1 MTKKVNPQL
10 FRIKNYNS
18 SNSLFVNFF
27 DSLDQYYLIKRNLY
41 FFTKF
46 FRKFQIYIFSFK
58 LQRNS
63 FKIFKIFFF
72 CFFFKT
78 IRYFYFFKRFFGRS
92 KKNKIKKKEV
102 LLKRTSKFKKK
113 SIRYLILEE
122 KFNTM
127 VKKAPAR
134 DISSLQGDL

>member
-92 KKNKIKKKEV
+92 KKKINKKKKFY
-102 LLKRTSKFKKK
+102 LKELVNLKKN
-113 SIRYLILEE
+113 L
-122 KFNTM
+122 
-127 VKKAPAR
+127 
-134 DISSLQGDL
+134 

>member
-92 KKNKIKKKEV
+92 KKKKKKKKKILIKKNNKIKKKI
-102 LLKRTSKFKKK
+102 KIIFKKK
-113 SIRYLILEE
+113 
-122 KFNTM
+122 K
-127 VKKAPAR
+127 
-134 DISSLQGDL
+134 

>member
-92 KKNKIKKKEV
+92 KKKINKKKEV

-113 SIRYLILEE
+113 SIIF
-122 KFNTM
+122 FN
-127 VKKAPAR
+127 KKKKK
-134 DISSLQGDL
+134 